1 MKRTLVV
8 VLGLMLAATALL
20 AQAPAA
26 GAQQPQAGAQQ
37 PQPGAQQPQPGAQ
50 QPQAGQQQ
58 PQAGQQ
64 QAPKA
69 SKGAPQ
75 AKTQEEFKAY
85 QAAAQAVM
93 GADTAA
99 GEAAADKFAAQ
110 FPDSDLRVLL
120 YTNLMNNFQ
129 QANNADKTVEYGRKV
144 LSLDADNPIALVM
157 VATVLAERT
166 RETDLDKD
174 ERFAEAIKD
183 AKHALETVDNMA
195 LPPNAPPDRAEAAK
209 NTVRSMAYGALGT
222 VESTQQKYAEAEQDL
237 KKSVE
242 IPGIPPDP
250 LSMLRLAVTLDHA
263 KKYAEA
269 LQVANKTVEIS
280 QEPIKSLASQERDRL
295 VKLTAA
301 PAPASNTP
309 TTSTPAT
316 PPAAPKPPQN
326 I

>member
-1 MKRTLVV
+1 MKRTLIV
-8 VLGLMLAATALL
+8 VLGLLVAATAAL

-26 GAQQPQAGAQQ
+26 GAQQPQAAQQ
-37 PQPGAQQPQPGAQ
+37 P
-50 QPQAGQQQ
+50 
-58 PQAGQQ
+58 AGQQ
-64 QAPKA
+64 QAPKS

-75 AKTQEEFKAY
+75 AKTQDEFKAY
-85 QAAAQAVM
+85 QQAAQAVL

-110 FPDSDLRVLL
+110 FPESDLRVLL
-120 YTNLMNNFQ
+120 YTTLMNNFQ

-157 VATVLAERT
+157 VSTVLAERT
-166 RETDLDKD
+166 RDTDLDKD

-183 AKHALETVDNMA
+183 AKHALESVDNMA
-195 LPPNAPPDRAEAAK
+195 LPPNTPPDRVEAAK

-222 VESTQQKYAEAEQDL
+222 VESTQQNFAAAEQDL

-242 IPGIPPDP
+242 IPGLPPDP
-250 LSMLRLAVTLDHA
+250 LTMLRLAVTLDHA

-295 VKLTAA
+295 VKLTAS
-301 PAPASNTP
+301 PAPASTTP
-309 TTSTPAT
+309 STTTPAT

>member
-8 VLGLMLAATALL
+8 VLGLMLAATAVL

-26 GAQQPQAGAQQ
+26 GAQQPPAG
-37 PQPGAQQPQPGAQ
+37 Q
-50 QPQAGQQQ
+50 QPQA
-58 PQAGQQ
+58 AQQ
-64 QAPKA
+64 QAPKS

-85 QAAAQAVM
+85 QQAAQAVM
-93 GADTAA
+93 GQDTAA
-99 GEAAADKFAAQ
+99 GEAGADKFAAQ

-120 YTNLMNNFQ
+120 YTTLMNNFQ
-129 QANNADKTVEYGRKV
+129 QSNNADKTVEYGRKV
-144 LSLDADNPIALVM
+144 LALDADNPIALVM
-157 VATVLAERT
+157 VSTVLAERT
-166 RETDLDKD
+166 RDTDLDKD

-183 AKHALETVDNMA
+183 AKHALESVDNMP
-195 LPPNAPPDRAEAAK
+195 LPPNTPPDRAEAAK

-222 VESTQQKYAEAEQDL
+222 VESTQQNYAAAEQDL

-242 IPGIPPDP
+242 VPGIPPDP
-250 LSMLRLAVTLDHA
+250 LTMLRLAVTLDHA

-269 LQVANKTVEIS
+269 LQIANKTVEIA

-295 VKLTAA
+295 VKLTAS
-301 PAPASNTP
+301 PAPASSTP
-309 TTSTPAT
+309 PTSTPAT